1 MTSMQPSKRMDRK
14 VTALI
19 TAESIIVG
27 FLAAYA
33 TLVNSTLVYWSER
46 GGQIFTTVFAG
57 LLIYAMMLT
66 AFRSVHLLFRSIDT
80 DDPENEDYR
89 AGYDLFL
96 IVLFGS
102 GIYVLMNAASVVHF
116 SMTGANVPIPDER
129 LSISIAASF
138 FAGWVS
144 CVVIAPVHLTKCV
157 RCSRNKLGDPHFGL
171 LVFLLDD
178 MEKAMTALVKGLVK
192 SFTQL
197 PQPLAKGYNV
207 HLRDHLLVHRL
218 WLTEYREQH
227 WCDPASVLQ
236 RCASEW
242 SKKPCAKQP

>member
-1 MTSMQPSKRMDRK
+1 MTVTQPSKRMDRK
-14 VTALI
+14 VTVLI

-46 GGQIFTTVFAG
+46 GGQVFTTVFAG

-116 SMTGANVPIPDER
+116 SMTGANVPILDER

-144 CVVIAPVHLTKCV
+144 CVVIAPVDLTKCV
-157 RCSRNKLGDPHFGL
+157 RCSRSKLGDPHFGL
-171 LVFLLDD
+171 LVFLLVGD
-178 MEKAMTALVKGLVK
+178 MVEVEVLML
-192 SFTQL
+192 
-197 PQPLAKGYNV
+197 QPS
-207 HLRDHLLVHRL
+207 LLKEWWS
-218 WLTEYREQH
+218 WLLSIAFAAATIVEIRI
-227 WCDPASVLQ
+227 ASV
-236 RCASEW
+236 RW
-242 SKKPCAKQP
+242 KRKR